1 MSIPTREQRI
11 LQQKSG
17 NVCAFEDCRRVL
29 TVEMEPGSP
38 DVLLGEMAHIVAESP
53 DGERGGDPLPLDQR
67 NLHSNLILLCNNHHQ
82 IIDDPG
88 NAAYYTVER
97 LRGIKEKH
105 ERWVQQTLN
114 RAHGTASVLPQPKQ
128 VTETLFSN
136 LLRVEQMPLYV
147 YGIPCAT
154 TNEREVSASLQPL
167 RDVTTSLGDEKEM
180 APFIIRGGML
190 YAFQNL
196 NDGANPF
203 RDMVAGQSAERI
215 SVDEWWDDP
224 DRMRWYVD
232 LLNRALNKLTG
243 RRHLQFDREHRRYY
257 FQPDEPGDE
266 MIRRYRSVNGK
277 WSKRKVVWEPQ
288 KRSTGEGRG
297 YWLHRAVSL
306 RFMRFDGE
314 HWFVSVRPELRATAD
329 GHEALPSEKIGSK
342 VNRKMTR
349 RFNHDLMAEVH
360 FWRDYLGDSK
370 PRIIMPFGPK
380 QRIIIS
386 TTPMHGDVVWPGIPE
401 EHVKLFTNAEFLDDL
416 FTWAEINALQDEDG
430 SDWDNDEEFEYEDDE
445 EEADD
450 EE

>member
-1 MSIPTREQRI
+1 VSIPTREQRI

-360 FWRDYLGDSK
+360 F
-370 PRIIMPFGPK
+370 
-380 QRIIIS
+380 
-386 TTPMHGDVVWPGIPE
+386 
-401 EHVKLFTNAEFLDDL
+401 
-416 FTWAEINALQDEDG
+416 
-430 SDWDNDEEFEYEDDE
+430 
-445 EEADD
+445 
-450 EE
+450 